1 MSFSNRLFPEIGSE
15 IVESLGAR
23 SLSDVAETQL
33 FTKFLHILHLKKT
46 NAKYNVLWIHI
57 NIPSKTIVLIVM
69 ARTFEI
75 NFEKAHSMQV
85 YVYMLS
91 EEINIA

>member
-1 MSFSNRLFPEIGSE
+1 MQSIMYFEF
-15 IVESLGAR
+15 
-23 SLSDVAETQL
+23 
-33 FTKFLHILHLKKT
+33 ILQC
-46 NAKYNVLWIHI
+46 

-75 NFEKAHSMQV
+75 NFEKANSMQV

-91 EEINIA
+91 EEIKIA